1 MSRKLVFAIL
11 GWLLLVLLTAR
22 LGYLFF
28 SEKPRLDSETF
39 EKIRRGMSE
48 EQLISLIGC
57 RPGDYGGPPIAD
69 IFHEDFVRPPK
80 GFSKELL
87 WRTADKGIVVWL
99 DVDGKVRAKSAHVV
113 FRREESFFDA
123 FRRSI
128 GIQPASIRE

>member
-22 LGYLFF
+22 VGYLFF

-48 EQLISLIGC
+48 KELIALIGC
-57 RPGDYGGPPIAD
+57 RPGDYGARPIAD
-69 IFHEDFVRPPK
+69 IAHEDFFQAPRAFAK
-80 GFSKELL
+80 TLW
-87 WRTADKGIVVWL
+87 WRTTDKGIVVWL
-99 DVDGKVRAKSAHVV
+99 DADGRVLSKLSQVV

-128 GIQPASIRE
+128 GIPPPEIRE